1 MDEIAPPSGLSL
13 SQRIWTPPTPPI
25 ESASLA
31 ALRDG
36 LGISAVF
43 GEILAARNLLDVE
56 EARRFLRPAEE
67 QLHPA
72 DLMLGMEAAVE
83 RLRHGIENRDKILI
97 IGDYDVDGAAA
108 TTILYNFL
116 KRLGARAHY
125 FIPHRVLDGYGLAPG
140 TIRKI
145 AAWKVD
151 LVITADHGSTAV
163 EGARLLAEQ
172 GIDLII
178 TDHHRMG
185 AEAPDC
191 LAIVNPQQPGC
202 PYPFKDLAAA
212 GVAYKVVCALDEQ
225 LTRRDFWERN
235 GLCHTAP
242 SYYLDLVALA
252 TVADTSPLIGEN
264 RVLEKL
270 GLDSINRRPRPG
282 LSGLIREANV
292 RGAISS
298 EVISFKLAPRINS
311 VGRVGNPLLGVQL
324 LLSRSF
330 TESRRLARLMN
341 EANRERQNIER
352 EVFDLAMRQLEG
364 EDDQPV
370 CILVGAKWHPGVIG
384 SIAARVAMET
394 RKPTVVL
401 TLWEPHRLQ
410 GSARGW
416 GGHNVLEA
424 LEACGSL
431 LERFG
436 GHPSAAGLALD
447 AANLEAFTREF
458 RRAAGG
464 ANGHHDSEPATL
476 KIDAWIS
483 AETLTRDFLGELDR
497 LSPFG
502 AKNRE
507 PVVAVRGMAL
517 ANASVF
523 NSRHLK
529 FDLICRDGGEIEGYA
544 WNCADWEPLTS
555 TRYDVA
561 FIPQS
566 PSNGKPRVKVL
577 DLTPCD

>member
-1 MDEIAPPSGLSL
+1 MDETAPLSGLSL
-13 SQRIWTPPTPPI
+13 FHRNWTPPPLPI
-25 ESASLA
+25 DSTSLA

-36 LGISAVF
+36 LGISAEF
-43 GEILAARNLLDVE
+43 GQILAARNLADVE
-56 EARRFLRPAEE
+56 EARRFLHPGEE
-67 QLHPA
+67 QLHPPE
-72 DLMLGMEAAVE
+72 LMLGMEAAVE
-83 RLRHGIENRDKILI
+83 RIRHGIENRDKILI

-140 TIRKI
+140 TIRKF

-163 EGARLLAEQ
+163 EGARLLAER

-191 LAIVNPQQPGC
+191 LAMVNPHQPGC
-202 PYPFKDLAAA
+202 PYPFKELAAT
-212 GVAYKVVCALDEQ
+212 GVAYKVVCALDRH
-225 LTRRDFWERN
+225 LTRLGFWERN

-264 RVLEKL
+264 RILVKL
-270 GLDSINRRPRPG
+270 GLESINRRPRPG

-292 RGAISS
+292 REAISP

-330 TESRRLARLMN
+330 TEGRRLARLMN
-341 EANRERQNIER
+341 QTNRERQKIER
-352 EVFDLAMRQLEG
+352 EVFDLAMHQVDSN
-364 EDDQPV
+364 DDQSV
-370 CILVGAKWHPGVIG
+370 CIVVGGKWHPGVIG

-424 LEACGSL
+424 LEACSSL
-431 LERFG
+431 LERYG

-464 ANGHHDSEPATL
+464 ANGHDEADPATL

-483 AETLTRDFLGELDR
+483 AETLTRGFLGELDR

-529 FDLICRDGGEIEGYA
+529 FDLVCQDGSKITGYA

-555 TRYDVA
+555 ARYDVA

-577 DLTPCD
+577 DIAPCD